1 MSDLIDRQEAI
12 DAVTRTMVSIPTADG
27 KDLMHDEN
35 RIRAEDILVIKRL
48 PSTEPEIIRCKDCKH
63 FEYDHLYIIQG
74 IPVLGHEVCNA
85 WGDGCKT
92 DETGYCF
99 MAERRTDE

>member
-1 MSDLIDRQEAI
+1 MRLINADSLKEEICKRYTHFRQRLAISPVFEEIEKAPSLNLSDATI
-12 DAVTRTMVSIPTADG
+12 VV
-27 KDLMHDEN
+27 
-35 RIRAEDILVIKRL
+35 
-48 PSTEPEIIRCKDCKH
+48 RCKDCKH
-63 FEYDHLYIIQG
+63 FEYNHLYIIQG

-92 DETGYCF
+92 NENGFCF